1 MFSQKSSLKLKMGLY
16 LKRESFFASVPL
28 DARCAP
34 SFESCRVIP
43 HECCKHLL
51 LLLLVGHGGKHAS
64 YPLPSLPPQDK
75 CSMHSYFAKIGH
87 SSRPKNDLTYHRI
100 QKLHEEAVGLV
111 LRHPDLGL
119 WKTRS
124 QSARI
129 HEEIPHYFERKYHH
143 SHPLTYF
150 VEQLAARAVLEEDEL
165 PVAGLVGPRSVA
177 SHNIVVPVSK

>member
-1 MFSQKSSLKLKMGLY
+1 MLSQISSLKLKMGLY

-34 SFESCRVIP
+34 SFESCRVIS

-51 LLLLVGHGGKHAS
+51 LLLTIIRDQAS

-75 CSMHSYFAKIGH
+75 CSIACAMHSYFTKIGH

-100 QKLHEEAVGLV
+100 QKLHEEAVSLV

-124 QSARI
+124 DRNQHGSMRKFFIILRENITI
-129 HEEIPHYFERKYHH
+129 HTRSPILSNNSPPAQYSRKMNCL
-143 SHPLTYF
+143 SPDSSD
-150 VEQLAARAVLEEDEL
+150 LA
-165 PVAGLVGPRSVA
+165 P
-177 SHNIVVPVSK
+177 